1 MSELSLKER
10 ARIEV
15 AVRRVDASLQ
25 WRVPRARRHQIRDEL
40 RANLTEAA
48 ERVGGEEA
56 VRQLGDLRT
65 LARSYADIYRGRW
78 DFRAGWWAL
87 FITYVAVQILSIV
100 ISLAFS
106 AGVVAGGG
114 HPASYAVWSGFG
126 PFAGSASPH
135 TFTVVLGSPAH
146 LVLMAVAFLLG
157 SAHRLILRR

>member
-1 MSELSLKER
+1 MSDLSLKER

-15 AVRRVDASLQ
+15 AVHQVDTSLQ

-48 ERVGGEEA
+48 QRVGGEEA

-87 FITYVAVQILSIV
+87 FITYVAVQVLSIV

-114 HPASYAVWSGFG
+114 HPASYALWSGFG

-146 LVLMAVAFLLG
+146 LVLMAVAFVVG
-157 SAHRLILRR
+157 SAHRQILRR

>member
-15 AVRRVDASLQ
+15 AVRRVDTGLQ

-114 HPASYAVWSGFG
+114 HPASYALWSGFG